1 LKPRFIIRAFC
12 FEDDFD
18 DVINLW
24 RGSGDGIQ
32 LRESDRPEEIR
43 KKLERDPDLFLVAIN
58 GDTLI
63 GAVMGAFDGRR
74 GYIYHLAVADHHRQ
88 EGVAKMLMAEVERCL
103 RAKGCIKINLLVTPE
118 NKSAM
123 SFYQGIGYERMNVVP
138 FGKILK

>member
-1 LKPRFIIRAFC
+1 MKSGLIIRTFC
-12 FEDDFD
+12 FEKDFN

-43 KKLERDPDLFLVAIN
+43 KKLERDPDLFLVAID
-58 GDTLI
+58 GETLI

-74 GYIYHLAVADHHRQ
+74 GYVYHLAVVDHHRRK
-88 EGVAKMLMAEVERCL
+88 GVAKMLMAEVEHCL
-103 RAKGCIKINLLVTPE
+103 KAKGCLKINLLVMPE

-123 SFYQGIGYERMNVVP
+123 SFYLGIGYDRMKVIP
-138 FGKILK
+138 FGKNLR